1 MVTLCHLSGLIET
14 QAAKFGGRTAL
25 VYCDAAADRWIPVSW
40 ADFAATVRR
49 TSKAMLAMGVAPQ
62 EGMAVFSDN
71 MPECLYVDFGAYG
84 IRAVTVPFYANSSA
98 EQVRHMISEVGIRT
112 VFVGGQRQ
120 YDIVLSLFPVC
131 PSLERI
137 VIFDAAVTRHPADS
151 VSVSFP
157 EFLAMGDGAGLDSA
171 LGSLKAQARDS
182 DTCNILFT
190 SGTSGDSKG
199 VVLTYGMY
207 GAAIKANSEVLR
219 LGEKDIC
226 LNFLPFSHVFER
238 GWSYLGL
245 SVGAVQAINRN
256 PADVLKT
263 MRRIRP
269 TCMCAV
275 PRFWE
280 KVYEGV
286 VERVQ
291 GGAVKRMLFAKALV
305 TGRRVYGDYISRGKP
320 VPLALGIRY
329 RFFDAAVFSAVRKA
343 LGLDRGNFF
352 PTAGAAVS
360 REIESFVHAC
370 GIDMVTGY
378 GLTESTA
385 TVSCDHAG
393 KPFTIGSVGRPLS
406 GVGVKI
412 SPQGEVLIKGPTVTP
427 GYYRN
432 PEATAGAVDADGW
445 FHTGDGGYVSNG
457 ELFLTD
463 RLKDLY
469 KTSNGKY
476 IAPQQIEARMVV
488 DKYIDQ
494 IVVVADK
501 RKYVSALIVPAYGML
516 RRYALSRGI
525 MAATDADLCGNAE
538 IHRMMGKRID
548 SLQQGLANYE
558 RIRRF
563 TLLPR
568 PFSMERGEMTNT
580 LKIRRNVVFGHY
592 AREIGKMYEQ
602 DNSRHT

>member
-1 MVTLCHLSGLIET
+1 MITLCHLSRLIET
-14 QAAKFGGRTAL
+14 QAAKLGDKTAL
-25 VYCDAAADRWIPVSW
+25 AYCDAASGKWTPVSW
-40 ADFAATVRR
+40 TSFGDKVRR
-49 TSKAMLAMGVAPQ
+49 ASKSLLAMGVGVQ
-62 EGMAVFSDN
+62 ESVAVFSDN
-71 MPECLYVDFGAYG
+71 MPHCLCVDFGAYG
-84 IRAVTVPFYANSSA
+84 VRAITVPFYANSSA
-98 EQVRHMISEVGIRT
+98 EQVRHMITEVGIRA

-120 YDIVLSLFPVC
+120 YDIVFSLLPVC

-137 VIFDAAVTRHPADS
+137 VVFDNAVVRHPSDRI
-151 VSVSFP
+151 SVSFA
-157 EFLAMGDGAGLDSA
+157 EFIA
-171 LGSLKAQARDS
+171 LGDTGEYDAQLDSLKAQAQDS
-182 DTCNILFT
+182 DICNILFT
-190 SGTSGDSKG
+190 SGTSGTSKG

-207 GAAIKANSEVLR
+207 AAAIKANSEVLP
-219 LGEKDIC
+219 LTDKDIC

-245 SVGAVQAINRN
+245 SIGAVQVINQT

-291 GGAVKRMLFAKALV
+291 GNAVKRKLFEKALA
-305 TGRRVYGDYISRGKP
+305 TGRKAYADYLSKGKP
-320 VPLALGIRY
+320 VPLALSLRY
-329 RFFDAAVFSAVRKA
+329 RFYDTMVFSTVRKA
-343 LGLDRGNFF
+343 LGLDRANFF

-385 TVSCDHAG
+385 TVSCDHVG
-393 KPFTIGSVGRPLS
+393 KPFVIGSVGRPLEA
-406 GVGVKI
+406 VNVKI
-412 SPQGEVLIKGPTVTP
+412 SPQGEVLLKGPTITP
-427 GYYRN
+427 CYYRN
-432 PEATAGAVDADGW
+432 PEATAEAIDADGW
-445 FHTGDGGYVSNG
+445 FHTGDGGCLKDG
-457 ELFLTD
+457 ELYLTD
-463 RLKDLY
+463 RIKDLY

-476 IAPQQIEARMVV
+476 IAPQQIEAKIVV

-494 IVVVADK
+494 IVVIAD
-501 RKYVSALIVPAYGML
+501 RYKYVSALIVPAYEML
-516 RRYALSRGI
+516 RRYAQDHGI
-525 MAATDADLCGNAE
+525 NDATNAQLCANAD
-538 IHRMMGKRID
+538 IHAMLEEHIG

-558 RIRRF
+558 RIKRF
-563 TLLPR
+563 TLLPQ

-580 LKIRRNVVFGHY
+580 LKIRRRVIFEHY
-592 AREIGKMYEQ
+592 AKEIEKMYE
-602 DNSRHT
+602 